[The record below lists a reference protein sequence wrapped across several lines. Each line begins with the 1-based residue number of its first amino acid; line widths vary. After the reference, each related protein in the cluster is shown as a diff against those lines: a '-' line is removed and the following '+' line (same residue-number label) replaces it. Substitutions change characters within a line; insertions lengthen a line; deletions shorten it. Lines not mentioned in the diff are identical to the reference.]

1 MSTEKVQKSSSKFYC
16 AACDYSTIRKSQ
28 YNRHLTTRKHVL
40 STNNDILDVKSS
52 EAKHVCERG
61 RVYKERSGLY
71 KHKKKCKSTSDEPGC
86 ETVAET
92 DATDITETTIDA
104 KMKNLI
110 EENRKLK
117 TILME
122 MKNNLEPVTNETN
135 HINCNNKVYNINIQ
149 INKDANNGNIF
160 IESIQMD
167 VEDDVDI
174 SDIENTLTIH
184 DQVDIDESHNDK

>member
-71 KHKKKCKSTSDEPGC
+71 KHKKKW
-86 ETVAET
+86 
-92 DATDITETTIDA
+92 IYI
-104 KMKNLI
+104 
-110 EENRKLK
+110 
-117 TILME
+117 
-122 MKNNLEPVTNETN
+122 
-135 HINCNNKVYNINIQ
+135 Y
-149 INKDANNGNIF
+149 
-160 IESIQMD
+160 
-167 VEDDVDI
+167 
-174 SDIENTLTIH
+174 
-184 DQVDIDESHNDK
+184 